1 MWPKMGTFW
10 GGRGINVNRMVESI
24 FQPLKASMV
33 LKQNKLAGSSKH
45 WLVSISLHVV
55 LLAALG
61 FSTNLSRNEEMPMPL
76 RHVPLIIFVEHAT
89 KQKSVTT
96 GASESPE
103 DSEHHYK
110 SNAIITTN
118 KPSLAN
124 YTSIAKLGKI
134 KPSVPLAVNSQA
146 FAKKTSEKS
155 AEVIITG
162 PKPSTSI
169 TSSSPANK
177 KNVQLNAELLPA
189 RDDYIKFLQMIERLE
204 MASGPTQYVDKKN
217 FSNVTQSSSKIDGA
231 QNRSNFTYRSK
242 KTQCSDKAPT
252 AQTQPSDKTTSDQRP
267 EWGSDQTIRITSLV
281 GHGRYATPST
291 SVRVS
296 DLLTAL
302 PQRMPTQYP
311 NASLT
316 VNDLLRQ
323 SGLSSKVSCN

>member
-1 MWPKMGTFW
+1 
-10 GGRGINVNRMVESI
+10 
-24 FQPLKASMV
+24 MV

-96 GASESPE
+96 GTSESPE

-155 AEVIITG
+155 GEMIMTE
-162 PKPSTSI
+162 PKPSASI
-169 TSSSPANK
+169 TSPSLADK

-189 RDDYIKFLQMIERLE
+189 KDEYTKFLQMIEGQE
-204 MASGPTQYVDKKN
+204 VDSGSTQLIDKN
-217 FSNVTQSSSKIDGA
+217 HFSIVTQRSSQIADA
-231 QNRSNFTYRSK
+231 QNKSNFTSINK
-242 KTQCSDKAPT
+242 KTQCSDIAPT
-252 AQTQPSDKTTSDQRP
+252 AQAQPSDKTSSNQRP
-267 EWGSDQTIRITSLV
+267 KWGSNQTIKITSLV

-302 PQRMPTQYP
+302 PQRMPVQYP
-311 NASLT
+311 NTSVT
-316 VNDLLRQ
+316 VNDLLLQ
-323 SGLSSKVSCN
+323 SGLGSQIACN